1 MIETLITDR
10 TQADV
15 EQRTAKGYYNAS
27 DLNRVGQAMR
37 YVAARIVDMGGACAV
52 NPKAD
57 WAMQDIPTE
66 AQMAAYLSDLAVMR
80 AAYAALP
87 DTPVAPG
94 SMEHLTYS
102 TANDIERILQDVD
115 MLLTNAAAAWRYSG
129 TDLYSGEAGQ

>member
-10 TQADV
+10 TQGDV

-37 YVAARIVDMGGACAV
+37 YVAARIAGMGGACAV
-52 NPKAD
+52 NPKTD
-57 WAMQDIPTE
+57 WAMHDIPTE
-66 AQMAAYLSDLAVMR
+66 TQMAAYLSDLATIR

-87 DTPVAPG
+87 NTPAVPVG
-94 SMEHLTYS
+94 MDRMGYS
-102 TANDIERILQDVD
+102 EANDIEQILVD
-115 MLLTNAAAAWRYSG
+115 IDWLLTNATAAWYYSG